1 MKARLPKGMGGG
13 PGNMNSMIRQAQKMQ
28 EEMEAV
34 QNELNESE
42 FKAAAGGGAV
52 EVEAPASETKSAPRL
67 KAEGVRRAG
76 VEGGVAGVQGAPPGP
91 LPGRGGG
98 GGGGGGIDMA
108 REAVG
113 AGSGR

>member
-52 EVEAPASETKSAPRL
+52 EVVMNGKREVLSVTTKPEVVDPEDVEMLQDLLIAATNEVLRTIETTTSQRMEK
-67 KAEGVRRAG
+67 VT
-76 VEGGVAGVQGAPPGP
+76 GGLNVPG
-91 LPGRGGG
+91 
-98 GGGGGGIDMA
+98 MF
-108 REAVG
+108 
-113 AGSGR
+113 